1 MAKEIPYF
9 KFFTGEWANGEIT
22 AESYEVQGVFINICS
37 LYWNKEGSLKLNFVR
52 KKFKANEA
60 IDQLLESEIIKLEG
74 DYLRIGFLDEQLSE
88 CESIRLRNSKAG
100 KASASKRK
108 SNTRSTPV
116 EHPLNTPS
124 TNKRREDKEKIR
136 EDNSKEEKVL
146 KKFDETSFTNTEMR
160 LKTSKENIRIK
171 LQEFLEIEKLT
182 PQFKNKQ
189 EGEILKH
196 FRNWL
201 NYNKPKEV
209 NIKDNSVPSW
219 VKYAKDHE

>member
-22 AESYEVQGVFINICS
+22 AESFEVQGVFINICS

-60 IDQLLESEIIKLEG
+60 IDQLIESEIIKLEG

-100 KASASKRK
+100 KASAAKRK
-108 SNTRSTPV
+108 TNTRSTPV
-116 EHPLNTPS
+116 QQSLNNPS
-124 TNKRREDKEKIR
+124 TIKIREEKIR
-136 EDNSKEEKVL
+136 EDNIKEGEVL
-146 KKFDETSFTNTEMR
+146 KMFDETNWENVQRSFEAT
-160 LKTSKENIRIK
+160 KDSIRKK
-171 LQEFLEIEKLT
+171 LEEFLEVEKLT
-182 PQFKNKQ
+182 PTFENKQ
-189 EGEILKH
+189 IGEILKH

-201 NYNKPKEV
+201 NYNPPKKQTRKQNTIAPWV
-209 NIKDNSVPSW
+209 NTKS
-219 VKYAKDHE
+219 